1 MKSYFNNFLW
11 GLIDQ
16 GKKENMINTLQNGG
30 MNMVDMCTQVMSLR
44 IKWLLS
50 FQSFKEL
57 KKRKGFKFR
66 PVEFLCFEYW
76 ILKKNGEG
84 FISL

>member
-1 MKSYFNNFLW
+1 
-11 GLIDQ
+11 
-16 GKKENMINTLQNGG
+16 MINTLQNGG

-57 KKRKGFKFR
+57 QEKKGK
-66 PVEFLCFEYW
+66 W
-76 ILKKNGEG
+76 IQ
-84 FISL
+84 I